1 MGWSSL
7 DVMRLAAVGE
17 TGKFGKVGGVKGEEA
32 ATGIYFIREK
42 EIKIK

>member
-1 MGWSSL
+1 
-7 DVMRLAAVGE
+7 MRLAAVGE